1 MSEPLYEL
9 YRKLCDAKSGG
20 PAAIDFALGGL
31 EELYRAETVDGGGKA
46 FFKESEMVLDTVASD
61 VVLLTSAI
69 LRWLPDR
76 EFEVLSDELCRV
88 ADGHHLQ
95 ADAPVPFDLAG
106 SEKQRAEAVAL
117 RLVSLAVS
125 PGLSV
130 GWLLNL
136 AKEHGTASDTAQL
149 VEELM
154 DFHVAEFPASM
165 RQILMAQSNPL
176 VELEVARRALERLNE
191 RHEFLESLPDARE
204 LEMPVPMRLMYSSLR
219 YERNR
224 AINAVSEENSFFAK
238 LFKPRRFKYS
248 TRTAVEIHHGDQV
261 HEQTLD
267 MAPFS
272 ISYELPV
279 TERADPLA
287 AYMQRQAFR
296 KRGTV

>member
-1 MSEPLYEL
+1 MNESAFEL
-9 YRKLCDAKSGG
+9 YRKLRVAKSGG
-20 PAAIDFALGGL
+20 AAAIDLALGELGD
-31 EELYRAETVDGGGKA
+31 LYRAVHADGRGKA
-46 FFKESEMVLDTVASD
+46 FFKEAEMVIDTVASD
-61 VVLLTSAI
+61 VELLASAF
-69 LRWLPDR
+69 LRWLPDS
-76 EFEVLSDELCRV
+76 EFEDLSDKLCRV

-95 ADAPVPFDLAG
+95 ADAAVPFDLAG
-106 SEKQRAEAVAL
+106 SKKQRAEAVAL
-117 RLVSLAVS
+117 RLVSLAIS

-130 GWLLNL
+130 GWLLSL

-176 VELEVARRALERLNE
+176 VELEVARRALALINK

-204 LEMPVPMRLMYSSLR
+204 LEMPVPMWLMYSSLR

-224 AINAVSEENSFFAK
+224 SINAVSEERSLFAS
-238 LFKPRRFKYS
+238 LFKPRRFKYA
-248 TRTAVEIHHGDQV
+248 TRTAVEVRRGDQV
-261 HEQTLD
+261 QEQTLE

-287 AYMQRQAFR
+287 AHFQRQEFR

>member
-1 MSEPLYEL
+1 MNEPAFEL
-9 YRKLCDAKSGG
+9 YRKLRDAKSGG
-20 PAAIDFALGGL
+20 AAAIDLALGEL
-31 EELYRAETVDGGGKA
+31 EDLYRAVRADGRGKE
-46 FFKESEMVLDTVASD
+46 FFKEAEVVIDTVASD
-61 VVLLTSAI
+61 VKLLASAF
-69 LRWLPDR
+69 LRWLPDS
-76 EFEVLSDELCRV
+76 EFEDLSDKLCRV

-95 ADAPVPFDLAG
+95 ADAAVPFDLAG
-106 SEKQRAEAVAL
+106 SEKQRAAAVAL
-117 RLVSLAVS
+117 CLVSLAIS
-125 PGLSV
+125 PSLSV
-130 GWLLNL
+130 GWLLSL

-154 DFHVAEFPASM
+154 DFYVAEFPASM
-165 RQILMAQSNPL
+165 RKILMAQSNPL
-176 VELEVARRALERLNE
+176 VELEVARRALVLINK

-224 AINAVSEENSFFAK
+224 SINAVSEERSLFAS
-238 LFKPRRFKYS
+238 LFKSRRFKYA
-248 TRTAVEIHHGDQV
+248 TRTAVEVHRGDQV
-261 HEQTLD
+261 QEQTLE

-287 AYMQRQAFR
+287 AHFQRQAFR

>member
-9 YRKLCDAKSGG
+9 YRKLRDARSGG
-20 PAAIDFALGGL
+20 AAAIALALGGL
-31 EELYRAETVDGGGKA
+31 EDLYRAEHADGRGNV
-46 FFKESEMVLDTVASD
+46 FFKEARMVIDTVASD
-61 VVLLTSAI
+61 VVLLTSAF
-69 LRWLPDR
+69 LRWLPDSD
-76 EFEVLSDELCRV
+76 FEVLSDKLCHV

-117 RLVSLAVS
+117 RLVSLATS

-191 RHEFLESLPDARE
+191 RHEFLESLPDAPE

-261 HEQTLD
+261 HEQTLE

-279 TERADPLA
+279 TEKADPLA
-287 AYMQRQAFR
+287 AYMQRQSFR